1 MRRWTEDMEAYLE
14 KSWGSISTKK
24 LAQNLNVTEA
34 AVKNKACKMGLGSML
49 SNKDFL
55 IAKELESLLGT
66 DRKSIRKNINERG
79 LKAKEVKLTSANR
92 KYIAIKYD
100 DLVEWLENNTK
111 FWNAAKADILALKA
125 LGVDPDLLNKKYKED
140 VEKFNRRNID
150 EETLNKIKEYY
161 LKGYS
166 YEDISKLVNKDKDA
180 IENKMRYLSETGEFA
195 LNRNNGGN
203 LIRRSNRR
211 NYGWSKAQDELLMNL
226 FLEGVPLKEIS
237 LKVGKSLAAT
247 KTRNRVLSK
256 RKIQGLP
263 I

>member
-66 DRKSIRKNINERG
+66 DRKTIRKNINERG

-161 LKGYS
+161 LKGYT
-166 YEDISKLVNKDKDA
+166 YEDISKLVNMIDKSILEKKFA
-180 IENKMRYLSETGEFA
+180 YNSNKLLEINFMNCVQTEDTNLNKFLNKKKSRGKIDLIFA
-195 LNRNNGGN
+195 LIDALYLLQQEVVIGDECD
-203 LIRRSNRR
+203 
-211 NYGWSKAQDELLMNL
+211 WSVQ
-226 FLEGVPLKEIS
+226 
-237 LKVGKSLAAT
+237 T
-247 KTRNRVLSK
+247 C
-256 RKIQGLP
+256 
-263 I
+263 

>member
-66 DRKSIRKNINERG
+66 DRKTIRKNINERG

-111 FWNAAKADILALKA
+111 FWNAAKADILSLKA
-125 LGVDPDLLNKKYKED
+125 LGVDPDLLNRKYKED

-161 LKGYS
+161 LKGYM

-180 IENKMRYLSETGEFA
+180 IENKMRYLSEKGEFT
-195 LNRNNGGN
+195 LDRNNGGK
-203 LIRRSNRR
+203 LVRRSKEQKNLL
-211 NYGWSKAQDELLMNL
+211 GKALMEIREEL
-226 FLEGVPLKEIS
+226 
-237 LKVGKSLAAT
+237 
-247 KTRNRVLSK
+247 RNR
-256 RKIQGLP
+256 
-263 I
+263 